1 MAELKTRPET
11 TSVPAFL
18 ASIADENRRRDCE
31 SIAALMQEITGAE
44 PVMWGASIVGFGCYH
59 YRYESGREGDWMLVG
74 FSPRKK
80 DITLYL
86 MAGFNRFPELMQR
99 LGKHKTGKSCLY
111 VRKLEDLDGTVLREL
126 VRGSVEAM
134 AEQRVDRGPLRGT

>member
-1 MAELKTRPET
+1 MAELKTRPEK
-11 TSVPAFL
+11 TSVAEFL

-31 SIAALMQEITGAE
+31 AIADLMQDVTGAA
-44 PVMWGASIVGFGCYH
+44 PVMWGASIVGFGRYH
-59 YRYESGREGDWMLVG
+59 YRYDSGREGDWMLVG

-86 MAGFNRFPELMQR
+86 MAGFDRFPELMQR

-111 VRKLEDLDGTVLREL
+111 VKKLDDVDRTVLRDL
-126 VRGSVEAM
+126 VRSSVDAM
-134 AEQRVDRGPLRGT
+134 AEQRVDR

>member
-18 ASIADENRRRDCE
+18 ASIADESRRRDCE
-31 SIAALMQEITGAE
+31 AIAALMQEVTGAE
-44 PVMWGASIVGFGCYH
+44 PVMWGTSMVGFGQYH
-59 YRYESGREGDWMLVG
+59 YKYDSGREGDWMLVG

-86 MAGFNRFPELMQR
+86 MAGFERFPDLMQR

-111 VRKLEDLDGTVLREL
+111 VRKLDDVDSDVLRKL
-126 VRGSVEAM
+126 VRSSVDAM
-134 AEQRVDRGPLRGT
+134 ADQRVDR

>member
-1 MAELKTRPET
+1 MAELKTRPEK
-11 TSVPAFL
+11 TSVTEFL

-31 SIAALMQEITGAE
+31 TIAALMQEVTGAA
-44 PVMWGASIVGFGCYH
+44 PVMWGASIVGFGRYH
-59 YRYESGREGDWMLVG
+59 YRYDSGREGDWMLVG

-86 MAGFNRFPELMQR
+86 MAGFDRFPELMRR

-111 VRKLEDLDGTVLREL
+111 VKKLDDVDRTVLREL
-126 VRGSVEAM
+126 VQSSVDAM
-134 AEQRVDRGPLRGT
+134 AEQRVDR

>member
-1 MAELKTRPET
+1 MAELRTRPEKA
-11 TSVPAFL
+11 SVAEFL
-18 ASIADENRRRDCE
+18 GSIADENRRRDCE
-31 SIAALMQEITGAE
+31 VIADLMQDVTGAA
-44 PVMWGASIVGFGCYH
+44 PVMWGASIVGFGRYH

-86 MAGFNRFPELMQR
+86 MAGFDRLPELMQR

-111 VRKLEDLDGTVLREL
+111 VKKLDDVDRTVLRDL
-126 VRGSVEAM
+126 VRSSVDAM
-134 AEQRVDRGPLRGT
+134 AGQRVDR

>member
-1 MAELKTRPET
+1 MAELKTRPEK
-11 TSVPAFL
+11 TSVAEFL

-31 SIAALMQEITGAE
+31 AIADLMQDVTGAA
-44 PVMWGASIVGFGCYH
+44 PVMWGASIVGFGRYH
-59 YRYESGREGDWMLVG
+59 YRYDSGREGDWMLVG

-86 MAGFNRFPELMQR
+86 MAGFDRFPELMQR

-111 VRKLEDLDGTVLREL
+111 VKKLDDVDRTVLRDL
-126 VRGSVEAM
+126 VRNSVDAM
-134 AEQRVDRGPLRGT
+134 AEQRVDL

>member
-1 MAELKTRPET
+1 MAELKTRPEKS
-11 TSVPAFL
+11 SVAEFL

-31 SIAALMQEITGAE
+31 AIAELMQEVTGAA
-44 PVMWGASIVGFGCYH
+44 PVMWGDSIVGFGRYH
-59 YRYESGREGDWMLVG
+59 YRYDSGREGDWMLVG

-86 MAGFNRFPELMQR
+86 MAGFERFPDLMQR

-111 VRKLEDLDGTVLREL
+111 VKKLDDVDRSVLREL
-126 VRGSVEAM
+126 VQSSVRAM
-134 AEQRVDRGPLRGT
+134 AEQRVDR